1 MHPMPMHTD
10 EIGLTGKFRFRRQS
24 LTGKAILQVQT
35 IQHIWRRPST
45 HFPAIDR
52 ESNYWRDATIEEAY
66 SIQIESDL
74 EEARQK

>member
-10 EIGLTGKFRFRRQS
+10 EKDLTGKFRFRRQP
-24 LTGKAILQVQT
+24 LTGKAILQVQIT
-35 IQHIWRRPST
+35 QHIWRRPST

-52 ESNYWRDATIEEAY
+52 ESNSWRDATMEEAY
-66 SIQIESDL
+66 SIQMKSEI